1 MSSYLKRLL
10 LVFSIVG
17 MLFLSAP
24 LILNIIKNN
33 SIGLALILLTNLF
46 LILVLALKTVYTE
59 LFNRVRKEESTIV
72 RTYKY
77 H

>member
-17 MLFLSAP
+17 ILFLSAP

-33 SIGLALILLTNLF
+33 SIGLALVLLINLF

-59 LFNRVRKEESTIV
+59 LFNRVKQEEQSVI
-72 RTYKY
+72 RTYKSY
-77 H
+77 